1 MKLKQLELD
10 WRSRPRQRTKRAERN
25 VPRLASQSVRT
36 ARTEPPARRTMRTAS
51 QAGGT
56 KPANICRS
64 RKVPHS
70 TRPDVQGPI
79 HVVQRIARGLPDL
92 RTPKN
97 LRLFERCIRALLPRQ
112 KFAVIQYS
120 IQRDHIHLVVEA
132 DNRHELARGV
142 QALAIRIAK
151 HLNRRWNRRGKGAV
165 FAERYFARALK
176 SWKEV
181 WRAVR
186 YVLQNGRKHGAWSKT
201 SAADPFSSGPWFL
214 FWRGSPRRPTRR
226 RPVKLSCAFGLVP
239 SVPLDFVPGPR
250 SHEDEP
256 TVEELLRSSP
266 VAC

>member
-10 WRSRPRQRTKRAERN
+10 WRSRPRQRTKRPKSN
-25 VPRLASQSVRT
+25 VRRVASQSART
-36 ARTEPPARRTMRTAS
+36 ARTDSRALATTRTAS
-51 QAGGT
+51 HAVGT
-56 KPANICRS
+56 KPANICRN

-92 RTPKN
+92 RTPRN

-186 YVLQNGRKHGAWSKT
+186 YVLLNGRKHGTWTKT
-201 SAADPFSSGPWFL
+201 SAADPFSSGPWY
-214 FWRGSPRRPTRR
+214 WHWSSAPRRPTRR
-226 RPVKLSCAFGLVP
+226 RPVKQSRYYDYLPNIS
-239 SVPLDFVPGPR
+239 LDFVPGPR
-250 SHEDEP
+250 SYEDEP
-256 TVEELLRSSP
+256 TFEELLRS
-266 VAC
+266 